1 VKPFT
6 IRIDRL
12 DGRPPTDRR
21 HRRAL
26 RAGVILSAWAL
37 VFTAGVGAGAGLD
50 RAGFFGWAAPTV
62 SVGAAEFGL
71 IREAWE
77 LIEGNYV
84 GARDLDERD
93 LAHGAIRGMTE
104 AVGDTGHTDFM
115 DPDERKARGDALS
128 GRFVGIGISL
138 VSEDDRALIEEVFA
152 GGSAADAGLRP
163 GDEIVAVDGDPV
175 DEAVTTDI
183 VGMIRGPEGTS
194 VTVTVVRPGGER
206 IEVRLTRAAVEVPAV
221 AWTMVPGTTIAD
233 VALRRFQTGAADEL
247 ADALA
252 EAGRA
257 GATGVVLDLRG
268 NPGGYTGE
276 AVGVA
281 SQFLERGVVYT
292 TEDASGTVTEV
303 SVDAARSTITL
314 PVVVLVDGESA
325 SSAEIVAGALRD
337 HRRATVV
344 GEVTLGTGTVIGE
357 YPLSDGSA
365 LRIGSVNW
373 RTPNG
378 TLIWHEGIT
387 PDEVVPLPEDARPVR
402 PGSLASLQP
411 DEVGASGDS
420 QLIRA
425 LEILAADD

>member
-1 VKPFT
+1 MTLFT

-12 DGRPPTDRR
+12 DGESGAPRPR
-21 HRRAL
+21 RRAL
-26 RAGVILSAWAL
+26 RAGVALAASAL

-50 RAGFFGWAAPTV
+50 RAGIFGSTAPTV

-77 LIEGNYV
+77 LIEGNFV

-115 DPDERKARGDALS
+115 DPDERKERGDALS

-138 VSEDDRALIEEVFA
+138 VSDDDRAVIDEVFA
-152 GGSAADAGLRP
+152 GGPAADAGLRP

-175 DEAVTTDI
+175 DEVATTDI
-183 VGMIRGPEGTS
+183 VGRIRGAEGTP
-194 VTVTVVRPGGER
+194 VALTVARLGRER
-206 IEVRLTRAAVEVPAV
+206 IEARLIRATVEVSAV
-221 AWTMVPGTTIAD
+221 AWAMIPGTTVAD
-233 VALRRFQTGAADEL
+233 VALRRFQTGAADQL
-247 ADALA
+247 AAALT

-276 AVGVA
+276 ALGVA
-281 SQFLERGVVYT
+281 SQFLERGVVYM
-292 TEDASGTVTEV
+292 TEDANGTVTEV
-303 SVDAARSTITL
+303 TVDAARSAIAM

-325 SSAEIVAGALRD
+325 SSAEIVAGALQD

-344 GEVTLGTGTVIGE
+344 GQVTTGTGTVVGE

-387 PDEVVPLPEDARPVR
+387 PDESVTLAEGTHPVR
-402 PGSLASLQP
+402 PDRLRDMSPA
-411 DEVGASGDS
+411 DVATSGDA
-420 QLIRA
+420 QLLRA
-425 LEILAADD
+425 VELLST